1 MVTNSALEKISLM
14 EASWY
19 EEDSFQFLAFYQSY
33 KNWFVYDSK
42 EIGISS
48 SKALANNFISFHGKI
63 PFPNFVSESFDK
75 DQISAKF
82 WSAVP
87 LGVFRYK
94 MLETGAC
101 YLIDS
106 AKDMLGYIV
115 EGVYWDNGFVY
126 LVRDKSEIIQIKLFI
141 DEETKAI
148 HGYPSLAQ

>member
-14 EASWY
+14 EASLY

-63 PFPNFVSESFDK
+63 PFPNFVSES
-75 DQISAKF
+75 
-82 WSAVP
+82 SAVP